1 MGIIVYV
8 SNKPFVSD
16 FNALQLEPART
27 LQMSLSNPTTGGL
40 DIAANDM
47 AAAITEFC
55 TTATA
60 NFCVNPDYSGVNTA
74 DDTVPI

>member
-16 FNALQLEPART
+16 FNALQLEPARI
-27 LQMSLSNPTTGGL
+27 LQDEPLQPNYRRS
-40 DIAANDM
+40 IAANDM